1 MKYFSKNVRFLREQA
16 GLRQVDIEKVLGV
29 KRTTWNNY
37 ESGLSRPSLE
47 DFVAIAR
54 YFDVSESDFLHV
66 DVSKAFPAVKKH
78 VAKYEKADEAKDE
91 SGLTTTIGDLR
102 KTIIAQERIIELEGK
117 IKEELASQLEAAQ
130 KTIVEYKTR
139 LKEAEIKYK
148 NRGKVR

>member
-16 GLRQVDIEKVLGV
+16 GLRQYDIEKVLGV

-47 DFVAIAR
+47 GFVQIAKH
-54 YFDVSESDFLHV
+54 FDVSESDLLHV
-66 DVSKAFPAVKKH
+66 DIAKAFPAVKKH
-78 VAKYEKADEAKDE
+78 VAKHEKQMEEKE
-91 SGLTTTIGDLR
+91 ENGLATTIGDLR
-102 KTIIAQERIIELEGK
+102 KTIIAQERIIELESK

-139 LKEAEIKYK
+139 LKEADVKYK